1 MKLLTKYFH
10 ISQHFFLLL
19 DTYSASMLISPA
31 TMLIRSLAFGRRVLI
46 CYLFEVVGV
55 KFCNLSLHD
64 GIVESQI
71 LAFMDEKVI
80 EKGEARLFLDEIH
93 TCNHIGPHTKFFRK
107 PIHSNVRSVAGR

>member
-1 MKLLTKYFH
+1 
-10 ISQHFFLLL
+10 
-19 DTYSASMLISPA
+19 MLISPA

-93 TCNHIGPHTKFFRK
+93 TCNHIEPHTKFFRK
-107 PIHSNVRSVAGR
+107 PIHSNVRLLQGRLHPYRPRVGEATSLQEQTN